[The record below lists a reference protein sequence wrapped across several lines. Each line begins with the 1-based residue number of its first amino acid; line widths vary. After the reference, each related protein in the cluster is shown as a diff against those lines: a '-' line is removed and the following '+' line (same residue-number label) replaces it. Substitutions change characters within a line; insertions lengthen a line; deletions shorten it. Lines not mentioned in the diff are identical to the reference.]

1 LIRQAAEVRDAA
13 VALRDR
19 ELAEA
24 RERHEAEKASIEAAK
39 VAAHEANAHKRAEIE
54 AEIAAQAAE
63 DNEAAKKVKDEI
75 HAIAE
80 KLLEINSEIAK
91 QL

>member
-1 LIRQAAEVRDAA
+1 LIRQAGEARDAA
-13 VALRDR
+13 IALRDR

-39 VAAHEANAHKRAEIE
+39 VAAHEANAHKRHEIE

-63 DNEAAKKVKDEI
+63 DA
-75 HAIAE
+75 
-80 KLLEINSEIAK
+80 
-91 QL
+91 